1 MKPVQLIVFII
12 WGALCTSLL
21 VYAGMLNVM
30 TFAPGKADTSSFSN
44 IIALAAGSAAAL
56 SFVLRKLLLGGFA
69 TGKLSLD
76 DAANR
81 GRFIAGHIVIF
92 ALSEGIGALG
102 FVNGVSSSGRIE
114 AWLPYIA
121 LALVLMVLHIPL
133 PSRFQ
138 PKDRGTGVA

>member
-1 MKPVQLIVFII
+1 MKPVQLTVFII

-21 VYAGMLNVM
+21 VYAGMISSM
-30 TFAPGKADTSSFSN
+30 TFVPGRNDASSLSS

-69 TGKLSLD
+69 DGKLSLD
-76 DAANR
+76 DPAHR
-81 GRFIAGHIVIF
+81 GRFVAGNVVVF

-102 FVNGVSSSGRIE
+102 FVNGISSSGRID
-114 AWLPYIA
+114 AWLPYIG
-121 LALVLMVLHIPL
+121 LAFILMLLHIPL

-138 PKDRGTGVA
+138 PKNEGYQR